1 MNFDLATALVVLIVV
16 SVLII
21 AYEKRFLPKLPE
33 EQEPYFFPDLARSLL
48 PIFIIVLV
56 LRSFLAEPFRIPSGS
71 MMPTLLVGDFIL
83 VNKFAYG
90 LRLPVLNTKLIEV
103 GEPERGDVVVFRY
116 PVDPRIPY
124 IKRVVGVPGD
134 ELAYDHVNKTLYL
147 NGKLVAQEKQNSYIG
162 VGAGSNMTGA
172 DYRIET
178 LPNGIKHD
186 VLVRPEFG
194 GLIPYIWEDT
204 KMTVEKLDVNA
215 LRMMGQNLPFDLQNK
230 MRRLQITKIPEG
242 HYFVLG
248 DNRDNS
254 RDSRF
259 WGLVPEENLVGKAFF
274 VWMNWE
280 WASGGIHWQRIGA
293 IH

>member
-1 MNFDLATALVVLIVV
+1 MSFDLSAALLALIVV
-16 SVLII
+16 SVLIL
-21 AYEKRFLPKLPE
+21 AYAKYFLPKRSAD
-33 EQEPYFFPDLARSLL
+33 QQPYFFPDLANSLL

-90 LRLPVLNTKLIEV
+90 LRLPVLNSKFIDI

-116 PVDPRIPY
+116 PEDPRIPY
-124 IKRVVGVPGD
+124 IKRVIGLPGD
-134 ELAYDHVNKTLYL
+134 QLAYDHVNKTLYL
-147 NGKLVAQEKQNSYIG
+147 NGELVVQEKQESYVG
-162 VGAGSNMTGA
+162 VGDGSVMTGA
-172 DYRIET
+172 ERRIET
-178 LPNGIKHD
+178 LPNGVKHD
-186 VLVRPEFG
+186 VLVRPELG
-194 GLIPYIWEDT
+194 HLIPFIWQDDHMEA
-204 KMTVEKLDVNA
+204 LDVST
-215 LRMMGQNLPFDLQNK
+215 LRLHPLSFEMQKN
-230 MRRLQITKIPEG
+230 MRYLQIEKIPEG

-274 VWMNWE
+274 IWMNWE
-280 WASGGIHWQRIGA
+280 WASGGLHLQRIGA
-293 IH
+293 IN